1 MTQHVSLFVRAIA
14 TMLIAAL
21 TAPSATAVIEVSS
34 PIVGRLIRNHDG
46 FALWHQAGGD
56 IVVADSITF
65 PRQEV
70 RSYAIFDLNG
80 IEPGSVSSGN
90 FRMNMPVDF
99 FWSNSNDTNA
109 EVVAMYDIG
118 TNLDAL
124 TGLTTAPFGVSN
136 PIGIPIHNDLGS
148 GAFYGSIAVGPANF
162 NTTVS
167 IPLSAQAIADINAA
181 AGTAMGFG
189 VNGETGRLQGNRFNT
204 PRLSV
209 FTFGEPVGAAGGVD
223 FQLDEGEVSGDGTVN
238 LTPRGADHH
247 LNAHALDQFM
257 LDEKFSEV
265 RRRFRFSASTSDPV
279 PIILSGDLEG
289 TLLAA
294 QGAASVNAMLQI
306 FDTTN
311 GQLVDETMFSELIAA
326 SIVDGQITLRI
337 DELLMLRAEL
347 IPGRTYELISKISLS
362 ASITNPLGRADA
374 LFDNTF
380 AVQLE
385 AVPEPS
391 GLVLV
396 FGLLLSWSVSRNR
409 LLSRNIE
416 LNR

>member
-1 MTQHVSLFVRAIA
+1 MTQHVSPFLRAVA
-14 TMLIAAL
+14 AALIAAL
-21 TAPSATAVIEVSS
+21 AAPPAFAVIEIS
-34 PIVGRLIRNHDG
+34 PPLNGRLIRNHDG
-46 FALWHQAGGD
+46 FSLWHQVGGD
-56 IVVADSITF
+56 IVVADTITF

-70 RSYAIFDLNG
+70 RSYAIFDLIG

-90 FRMNMPVDF
+90 LRMNMPVDV
-99 FWSNSNDTNA
+99 FWSSSNDTNA

-118 TNLDAL
+118 TNLNTL
-124 TGLTTAPFGVSN
+124 TSLTQAPFGIFGSE
-136 PIGIPIHNDLGS
+136 GIPIHNDLGS

-162 NTTVS
+162 NTVVS

-181 AGTAMGFG
+181 AGTAMGIGF
-189 VNGETGRLQGNRFNT
+189 NGETGRLQANRFNT
-204 PRLSV
+204 PRLAL
-209 FTFGEPVGAAGGVD
+209 FRFGEPVGSGGGVD

-238 LTPRGADHH
+238 LTPKGMEHH
-247 LNAHALDQFM
+247 LNAHALDQFT
-257 LDEKFSEV
+257 LDETFSEV
-265 RRRFRFSASTSDPV
+265 RRRFRFSASTNDPV
-279 PIILSGDLEG
+279 PITLTGDLEG
-289 TLLAA
+289 TLFAV
-294 QGAASVNAMLQI
+294 QGAASVEAILQI

-311 GQLVDETMFSELIAA
+311 GQLIDETMLNELNAPTLP
-326 SIVDGQITLRI
+326 DGQVTVQVN
-337 DELLMLRAEL
+337 ELLMLRAEL

-396 FGLLLSWSVSRNR
+396 IGLLLSWSVGRIRPQS
-409 LLSRNIE
+409 
-416 LNR
+416 